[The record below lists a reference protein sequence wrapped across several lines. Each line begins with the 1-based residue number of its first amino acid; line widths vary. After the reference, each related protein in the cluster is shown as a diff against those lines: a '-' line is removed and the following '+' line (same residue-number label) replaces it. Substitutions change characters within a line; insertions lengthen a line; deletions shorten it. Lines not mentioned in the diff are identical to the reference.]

1 MFDQKRLQYIFISFL
16 ILLSLIVIDIFQL
29 QTQDI
34 ESTSQTI
41 DKQNFDKFYITAPR
55 GEIYDVNGEKIVL
68 TTLEPNLFINLRK
81 ITDENL
87 LDYKQI
93 IQYNFPEIKISEINE
108 IFDSKDP
115 LSLVTNLSNVEY
127 EVRNNLL
134 TKYDAFEI
142 FDLPFRQYIKNEL
155 FAHTIG
161 YLGKPNQEE
170 TAKFINALGNNQVG
184 KNEIGRAHV

>member
-134 TKYDAFEI
+134 T
-142 FDLPFRQYIKNEL
+142 N
-155 FAHTIG
+155 
-161 YLGKPNQEE
+161 
-170 TAKFINALGNNQVG
+170 
-184 KNEIGRAHV
+184 